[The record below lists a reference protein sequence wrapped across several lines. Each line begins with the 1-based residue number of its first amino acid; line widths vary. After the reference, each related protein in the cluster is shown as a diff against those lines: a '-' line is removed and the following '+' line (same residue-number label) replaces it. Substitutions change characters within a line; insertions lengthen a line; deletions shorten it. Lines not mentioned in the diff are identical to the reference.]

1 VRNGGDW
8 HGLRC
13 RQDNFAAETINT
25 ITGLDRHSAVPAF
38 TRNGQANADAPRVQT
53 AIVQPAEFAVRPLQ
67 GSQVFLR
74 QPLTGEEGNALDV
87 GDINSFS
94 HR

>member
-1 VRNGGDW
+1 MRNSGDW
-8 HGLRC
+8 HGPRF
-13 RQDNFAAETINT
+13 RQNNFAAEAIDT
-25 ITGLDRHSAVPAF
+25 ITGLDRDGAVPSL
-38 TRNGQANADAPRVQT
+38 TRNGQANANAPRVQT

-74 QPLTGEEGNALDV
+74 QPLAGEEGDALDV
-87 GDINSFS
+87 GYIDSFS